1 MNSAI
6 LVNLPYF
13 AAGFIMIVGLTA
25 LLFKRNVIK
34 ILMAI
39 VLIEAGVNLFLV
51 SLGYRKDGVAPI
63 FTGTPSDQ
71 MVMPTVQALTLT
83 NIVIGLATTAMMLSL
98 AMRIYK
104 YYRTTNITKM
114 CKLKG

>member
-1 MNSAI
+1 VNSAI
-6 LVNLPYF
+6 LVNLPFF
-13 AAGFIMIVGLTA
+13 AAVFIMVVGLTA

-34 ILMAI
+34 VLMA
-39 VLIEAGVNLFLV
+39 VVVIEAAVNLFLV
-51 SLGYRKDGVAPI
+51 SLGYRHGGVAPI
-63 FTGTPSDQ
+63 FTSAPSEQ

-83 NIVIGLATTAMMLSL
+83 NIVIGLATTAVMLSL